1 MSRPSLRAGL
11 PALVISTIA
20 LPAFAQE
27 RAESGRQ
34 VDFTENR
41 VEIYNA
47 VGSVTLR
54 RATGN
59 AITVTATAQG
69 ADGSQLTFEVDR
81 QSSGGRFRVV
91 YPEVDAIASPP
102 GMGYG
107 STELDLRADG
117 TFGGD
122 HNWRRRGDRVR
133 IGSSRGFRGYAD
145 VVIGVPDN
153 RVVRVFLAIGR
164 ATADGVTGDVVIDTH
179 GSNIEA
185 TNIAGTW
192 LMDTGSGDVSVNG
205 MRGTL
210 RLDTGSGNLTVSRM
224 TGDLLDADTGSGD
237 VDATDVQVDRFNFDT
252 GSGNVRV
259 RGLTARRGVVDTGSG
274 NADIVYSGGAVD
286 DLTVDTGSGRV
297 LLTLPAEADARVSI
311 ETGGGDATINRTGV
325 VFERRDEDG
334 VVLRIGQGRGRI
346 RIDTGS
352 GDVVIR

>member
-1 MSRPSLRAGL
+1 MSRPPLRAGL
-11 PALVISTIA
+11 VPLAFLVATP
-20 LPAFAQE
+20 LVAQE
-27 RAESGRQ
+27 QVTSGRQ
-34 VDFTENR
+34 VFLAEER

-54 RATGN
+54 KATGN
-59 AITVTATAQG
+59 AVTVTATAQG
-69 ADGSQLTFEVDR
+69 SDAGDLVFEVDHEAR
-81 QSSGGRFRVV
+81 VGRFRVV
-91 YPEVDAIASPP
+91 FPDVESIVWPP
-102 GMGYG
+102 NMGSG
-107 STELDLRADG
+107 TTEIDLRTDG

-122 HNWRRRGDRVR
+122 RNWRRGDRVR
-133 IGSSRGFRGYAD
+133 VSSRGGFRGYAN
-145 VVIGVPDN
+145 VEIGVPDG
-153 RVVRVFLAIGR
+153 RVVRVFLAVGR
-164 ATADGVTGDVVIDTH
+164 ATADGVNGDVVIDTY

-192 LMDTGSGDVSVNG
+192 LLDTGSGDVSVNG

-237 VDATDVQVDRFNFDT
+237 VDATDVQVDRFRFDT
-252 GSGNVRV
+252 GSGNVRA
-259 RGLTARRGVVDTGSG
+259 RNLTARRGVVDTGSG

-297 LLTLPAEADARVSI
+297 LLTLPPEADARVSI
-311 ETGGGDATINRTGV
+311 ETGGGDATISRTGV